1 MAKGKGK
8 RKAAKAAKVAAPGEI
23 TPELANPENFV
34 DGLGYRA
41 KCVLEGCD
49 VVTDGGAVIRTTG
62 ERYALC
68 ADHRTPEG
76 LVEAL
81 AGVVAEREEPEG
93 GGDGGGGDGAAND
106 PSDDGGDDQQQSQ
119 G

>member
-49 VVTDGGAVIRTTG
+49 VVTDGGAVIRATG

-68 ADHRTPEG
+68 PDHRTAEG

-81 AGVVAEREEPEG
+81 SGVVAALEEPE
-93 GGDGGGGDGAAND
+93 GGDGGGGDGDAND
-106 PSDDGGDDQQQSQ
+106 PSDEAGDDQQQSQ